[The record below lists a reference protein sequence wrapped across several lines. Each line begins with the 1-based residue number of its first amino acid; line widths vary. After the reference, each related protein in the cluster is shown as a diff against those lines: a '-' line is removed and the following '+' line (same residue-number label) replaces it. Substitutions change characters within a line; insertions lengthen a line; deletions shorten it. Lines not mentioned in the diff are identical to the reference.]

1 MTPVRYNVIYTS
13 YRASEL
19 NHIPN
24 IGRFNQIYLHTHTLS
39 STKCLYYTYCIC
51 INLYGALHII
61 NIPTDKAPIC
71 FLIFII

>member
-1 MTPVRYNVIYTS
+1 MTSGRYNVIYTS

-39 STKCLYYTYCIC
+39 STKYLCVGSMYQSIWCSPHNQYT
-51 INLYGALHII
+51 NR
-61 NIPTDKAPIC
+61 
-71 FLIFII
+71 